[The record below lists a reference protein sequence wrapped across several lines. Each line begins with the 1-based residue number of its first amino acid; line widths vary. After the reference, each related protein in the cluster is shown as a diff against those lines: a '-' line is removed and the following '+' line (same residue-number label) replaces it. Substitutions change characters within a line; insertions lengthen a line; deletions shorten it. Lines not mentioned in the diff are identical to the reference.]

1 MKLKWLRYNSE
12 ERDIKTKFYL
22 LCSPLIP
29 GQTRDLLELTGTSQ
43 HLQEYHHHK
52 SQQQQIY
59 SFLHQQK
66 KESSIETQ
74 KALNTQQLITHREI
88 LNKGKAELF

>member
-1 MKLKWLRYNSE
+1 M
-12 ERDIKTKFYL
+12 
-22 LCSPLIP
+22 
-29 GQTRDLLELTGTSQ
+29 RDLLELTGTSQ

-66 KESSIETQ
+66 KESSIETH
-74 KALNTQQLITHREI
+74 KALNIQQLIMHTEI
-88 LNKGKAELF
+88 LN